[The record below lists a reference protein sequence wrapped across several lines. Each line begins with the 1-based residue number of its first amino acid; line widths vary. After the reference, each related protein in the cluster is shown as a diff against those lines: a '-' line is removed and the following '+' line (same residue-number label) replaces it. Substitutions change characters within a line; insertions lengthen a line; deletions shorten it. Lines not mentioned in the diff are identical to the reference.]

1 MTEVVYPYNPAMWS
15 GDVGRHNGESSTGA
29 GSEDPF
35 RQDIQVI
42 GMHPYWGRMQAVTNG
57 TDFLRYYAPTYLPQE
72 PREPEDAYSTRVQR
86 SVLSPYTCLLYTSP
100 SPRDKRQSRMPS
112 SA

>member
-57 TDFLRYYAPTYLPQE
+57 TDFLRYYAPT
-72 PREPEDAYSTRVQR
+72 
-86 SVLSPYTCLLYTSP
+86 
-100 SPRDKRQSRMPS
+100 
-112 SA
+112 